1 MRMTPL
7 SLVIGCLGSGK
18 STLLNHI
25 IHSYPNRRVGVV
37 VNEFGDIPLE
47 SSIIEPLNDAVRE
60 IRAGCMCCLARD
72 DIVAAVDSLCAA
84 DPGLEHIFVEASG
97 DSDPVPI
104 IQTLAAGGFRE
115 AVMLGSVICV
125 VDVTCYEA
133 LSTGNP
139 LLRRGITGAD
149 VVLLSKVDVVIPD
162 AAREDI
168 QRYAPRTP
176 VLIWDSDL
184 NLAVVFEQSSYD
196 TSRLES
202 LIEAYEAEQ
211 KRNSGPVD
219 MREKP
224 GQQVTHSLKP
234 IFYRSQTPLDRD
246 RLDAFFE
253 SLPQEVIR
261 GKGFFAAAG
270 PEEPYVKYIV
280 QYTGGR
286 YERYPR
292 PWKPEEPHE
301 SALLLLHNHG
311 NEQELLNGITGCHP
325 IDPDSYANADAQ
337 TRTSSKLGGSDTPA
351 SDMPS

>member
-1 MRMTPL
+1 MRTTPL
-7 SLVIGCLGSGK
+7 TLVIGCLGSGK

-25 IHSYPNRRVGVV
+25 IHSFPDRRVGVV
-37 VNEFGDIPLE
+37 VNEFGETALE

-60 IRAGCMCCLARD
+60 LRSGCMCCLARD

-84 DPGLEHIFVEASG
+84 DPELEHIFVEASG

-115 AVMLGSVICV
+115 AVMLGAVVCV

-133 LSTGNP
+133 LSTSNP
-139 LLRRGITGAD
+139 LLRRGIAGAD
-149 VVLLSKVDVVIPD
+149 VILLSKVDVVLPD

-176 VLIWDSDL
+176 VLTWDPDL
-184 NLAVVFEQSSYD
+184 NLAVVFEHSSYD
-196 TSRLES
+196 ISRLES
-202 LIEAYEAEQ
+202 LLEAYEAEQ
-211 KRNSGPVD
+211 VA
-219 MREKP
+219 
-224 GQQVTHSLKP
+224 HSLTP
-234 IFYRSQTPLDRD
+234 TFYRSQTPLDRD
-246 RLDAFFE
+246 QVDAFFE
-253 SLPQEVIR
+253 SLAPEVIR

-280 QYTGGR
+280 QYTSGR

-292 PWKPEEPHE
+292 PWKLDEPHE

-311 NEQELLNGITGCHP
+311 NEQELLTGITGCHP
-325 IDPDSYANADAQ
+325 SDADADSDAASHAPGDADAQ
-337 TRTSSKLGGSDTPA
+337 IRTPLKPGGSDTPA
-351 SDMPS
+351 SYTPS